1 MLFKNLKTGNFVEP
15 KDAATAEMMERS
27 PNYEAVTAKA
37 AAATVPAPE
46 APKPTKK
53 PAKGGKEKTAE

>member
-1 MLFKNLKTGNFVEP
+1 MLFKNLKTGNLVEP

-27 PNYEAVTAKA
+27 QNYEAVTAKA
-37 AAATVPAPE
+37 AASEPE

>member
-27 PNYEAVTAKA
+27 PFYEAVTAK
-37 AAATVPAPE
+37 ATVPAPE

-53 PAKGGKEKTAE
+53 PAKGSKEKNAE